1 MQVTSRIPA
10 FAVVALI
17 AAPAHRTEAQLAR
30 RELVGIVRDSAGAPV
45 EGATVEIRGGTAR
58 TDARGTF
65 VLFTVNIDTVTL
77 SVRRLGYVA
86 ISALLTARNRQWDT
100 VLVDMERTAQRLTG
114 VEVAA
119 APTRRALALR
129 DFDER
134 RAKGNGVFITRDEIA
149 AHNTSRL
156 SDILRTKRGVNIVRL
171 RNGYYGVR
179 FVSYTG
185 KGTATCAPEMFVDG
199 QRARG
204 MEIDD
209 LLTHDIEA
217 MELYENWSTTP
228 FQFTSQNS
236 AAVPCGTIVIWTRI
250 PGGKAP

>member
-1 MQVTSRIPA
+1 MRVTCRMST
-10 FAVVALI
+10 FAMLALLVAPLRG
-17 AAPAHRTEAQLAR
+17 AVAQAPR
-30 RELVGIVRDSAGAPV
+30 RELVGVVRDQAGAPV
-45 EGATVEIRGGTAR
+45 EGATVQVRGASAR
-58 TDARGTF
+58 TDAKGAFALWTGP
-65 VLFTVNIDTVTL
+65 IDTVTL

-86 ISALLTARNRQWDT
+86 VSALLTARNQQWDT

-119 APTRRALALR
+119 PPTRRALALR
-129 DFDER
+129 DFEER
-134 RAKGNGVFITRDEIA
+134 RAKGNGVFITREEIA
-149 AHNTSRL
+149 EHNTSRL
-156 SDILRTKRGVNIVRL
+156 SDILRTKRGVSIVKI

-179 FVSYTG
+179 FVAYTG
-185 KGTATCAPEMFVDG
+185 KGAGTCAPEIFLDG

-228 FQFTSQNS
+228 FQFTSQNTTD
-236 AAVPCGTIVIWTRI
+236 VPCGSIVIWTRV